1 MNYVTGKL
9 RLGKETLATISG
21 YWDDC
26 ITIEDKRTGEKQTL
40 WNPTPEV
47 RAQRLKRWTV
57 AMEDQLEY
65 ESDKLWSKVSSAI
78 RQENQELA
86 TSEKTALEEA
96 QRNAAKLRLA
106 HNDTWEPRCFELDPL
121 TETWHYRHADVRPWD
136 LRNDVVQYESNFVIA
151 TKTRHRTPM
160 IREASIQ
167 SESLRQQMAAAG
179 SLNESPNAAGSATRH
194 RRNNAADGSLSSSG
208 DGDHMHSSEDDS
220 HLAGDTGRSR
230 GPTRLGLRLIEPVLQ
245 RATHLSGLWGA
256 KPVMLLF
263 GR

>member
-26 ITIEDKRTGEKQTL
+26 ITIEDKRTGEMQTL

-57 AMEDQLEY
+57 AFEDQMEY
-65 ESDKLWSKVSSAI
+65 ESDKMWSKVSAAI

-86 TSEKTALEEA
+86 TNEKTALEEA
-96 QRNAAKLRLA
+96 QRNATKARLA
-106 HNDTWEPRCFELDPL
+106 DNEPWIPRCFELDPV
-121 TETWHYRHADVRPWD
+121 TETWHYKHADVRPWD
-136 LRNDVVQYESNFVIA
+136 LRNDVIQYESNFVIA

-179 SLNESPNAAGSATRH
+179 DSPSTRPSSDTRH
-194 RRNNAADGSLSSSG
+194 RRTNNPTDGSIGSSAE
-208 DGDHMHSSEDDS
+208 GDHVHSSEDDS
-220 HLAGDTGRSR
+220 RPR
-230 GPTRLGLRLIEPVLQ
+230 GPTRYL
-245 RATHLSGLWGA
+245 
-256 KPVMLLF
+256 
-263 GR
+263 

>member
-40 WNPTPEV
+40 WNPTAEV

-57 AMEDQLEY
+57 ALEEQMDY

-86 TSEKTALEEA
+86 TSEKTILEEA
-96 QRNAAKLRLA
+96 QRNATKMRMSL
-106 HNDTWEPRCFELDPL
+106 NETWLPRCFELDPV
-121 TETWHYRHADVRPWD
+121 TQTWHYKHADVRPWD

-160 IREASIQ
+160 IRDASIQ
-167 SESLRQQMAAAG
+167 SESLRQQMAISG
-179 SLNESPNAAGSATRH
+179 SLNESPNARPGSGTHH
-194 RRNNAADGSLSSSG
+194 RRSNSNAADGSISSSAE
-208 DGDHMHSSEDDS
+208 GDHLHSSEDDS
-220 HLAGDTGRSR
+220 HLVADSNRSR
-230 GPTRLGLRLIEPVLQ
+230 GPTRFNLKFPREKKYIQTFVLC
-245 RATHLSGLWGA
+245 A
-256 KPVMLLF
+256 
-263 GR
+263 